1 MHTSSVELVPG
12 ETMLCVTPFYM
23 GASVG
28 ETLELVCAS
37 QMYGSS
43 INVISMNGNFAHC
56 EKDDSL

>member
-1 MHTSSVELVPG
+1 MHLASGKT
-12 ETMLCVTPFYM
+12 TLCDNLLHI